1 MTRSVS
7 GATPLH
13 TYFTPAI
20 ASILRHH
27 SDSIDEEVRDAQGM
41 TILHYIVWSSK
52 SDVQVAKKYIGSS
65 GDAASLLVK
74 DNKGRRPL
82 HLAAQRGNVAMVAY
96 ILGLEGAGNVDV
108 CDQDVLGLTPI
119 HYAAASKRVQIFD
132 LLKAKGGCVRSKDLR
147 GRTVLHHAVSRGYL
161 STVEKVMELGGA
173 ADICAVDE
181 NGLSPLD
188 LARSKGVTEIVQFL
202 EGEETSLRARHGT
215 CVARSRCES
224 TPSEKTPSLR
234 GQPRRQRPSLSR
246 YQAMRVKLS
255 EWEFLEVAVNI
266 LFVLF
271 VAHLCQFLE
280 VSIRFRS

>member
-1 MTRSVS
+1 MARSVS

-13 TYFTPAI
+13 AYFTPAM

-27 SDSIDEEVRDAQGM
+27 SDSIDEEVQDAQGM

-52 SDVQVAKKYIGSS
+52 SDVQVAKKYIESS
-65 GDAASLLVK
+65 GGAASLLVK

-96 ILGLEGAGNVDV
+96 ILGLEGVGNVDV
-108 CDQDVLGLTPI
+108 GDKDVLGLTPI

-132 LLKAKGGCVRSKDLR
+132 LLKAKGGCVRSKDFR
-147 GRTVLHHAVSRGYL
+147 GRAVLHHAISRGYL
-161 STVEKVMELGGA
+161 STVEKVMALGGA

-188 LARSKGVTEIVQFL
+188 LARSKGVTEIVEFL
-202 EGEETSLRARHGT
+202 EREETSLRARHGT

-224 TPSEKTPSLR
+224 TTSERIGSLG
-234 GQPRRQRPSLSR
+234 GQPRMQRPSLSR
-246 YQAMRVKLS
+246 YKAMRVKLP
-255 EWEFLEVAVNI
+255 EWDFLKVAVNI

-271 VAHLCQFLE
+271 AAHLYQSLE
-280 VSIRFRS
+280 ASIRFRS